1 MRRRFENVNMAMGN
15 CFSPV
20 MEGSQFQ
27 WNNIVV
33 NSPVYITP
41 IRRKKFKIGFG
52 EFDLSKVLSNVSS
65 NCDIIIRDKSSYT
78 FLLLLLSADHS
89 KCSLFNNHLT
99 VNTQDLPRYIFYID
113 SEHEELYSY
122 KDGVLESN
130 VTIMD
135 PVDNYFYNY
144 IDIQIRNFNDNPI
157 PDFYVGVVDK
167 VED

>member
-1 MRRRFENVNMAMGN
+1 MVMGN

-20 MEGSQFQ
+20 MEGSQFK
-27 WNNIVV
+27 WNN
-33 NSPVYITP
+33 
-41 IRRKKFKIGFG
+41 
-52 EFDLSKVLSNVSS
+52 
-65 NCDIIIRDKSSYT
+65 
-78 FLLLLLSADHS
+78 
-89 KCSLFNNHLT
+89 
-99 VNTQDLPRYIFYID
+99 DLPRYIFYID

-167 VED
+167 VGD

>member
-1 MRRRFENVNMAMGN
+1 MVMGN

-20 MEGSQFQ
+20 MEGSQFK

-33 NSPVYITP
+33 NSPAYITP
-41 IRRKKFKIGFG
+41 IRRKKFKISFG

-65 NCDIIIRDKSSYT
+65 DRYIMIRDKFSYT

-89 KCSLFNNHLT
+89 ECILFNNNLT

-113 SEHEELYSY
+113 SEHKELYSY

-144 IDIQIRNFNDNPI
+144 VDIQIINFNDNPI
-157 PDFYVGVVDK
+157 PDFYVGVIDK
-167 VED
+167 VGD

>member
-1 MRRRFENVNMAMGN
+1 MYHL
-15 CFSPV
+15 
-20 MEGSQFQ
+20 
-27 WNNIVV
+27 IV
-33 NSPVYITP
+33 I
-41 IRRKKFKIGFG
+41 
-52 EFDLSKVLSNVSS
+52 
-65 NCDIIIRDKSSYT
+65 
-78 FLLLLLSADHS
+78 LLLSADHS

-167 VED
+167 VGD

>member
-41 IRRKKFKIGFG
+41 IRR
-52 EFDLSKVLSNVSS
+52 N
-65 NCDIIIRDKSSYT
+65 
-78 FLLLLLSADHS
+78 LLLLLSADHS

-135 PVDNYFYNY
+135 PVDDYFYNY

-167 VED
+167 VGD

>member
-1 MRRRFENVNMAMGN
+1 MRQRFENVNMAMGN

-41 IRRKKFKIGFG
+41 IRRKKFKISFG
-52 EFDLSKVLSNVSS
+52 EFDLSKVLS
-65 NCDIIIRDKSSYT
+65 
-78 FLLLLLSADHS
+78 LLSADHS

-144 IDIQIRNFNDNPI
+144 IDIQIRNFKDNPI

-167 VED
+167 VGD

>member
-1 MRRRFENVNMAMGN
+1 MAMGN

-41 IRRKKFKIGFG
+41 IRRKIFKISFG

-65 NCDIIIRDKSSYT
+65 NRDIIIRDKSEYK

-89 KCSLFNNHLT
+89 KCSLFNDHLT
-99 VNTQDLPRYIFYID
+99 VNTQDLPRYIFL
-113 SEHEELYSY
+113 H
-122 KDGVLESN
+122 
-130 VTIMD
+130 
-135 PVDNYFYNY
+135 
-144 IDIQIRNFNDNPI
+144 
-157 PDFYVGVVDK
+157 
-167 VED
+167 

>member
-33 NSPVYITP
+33 NSPVYINP
-41 IRRKKFKIGFG
+41 IRRKKFKISFG
-52 EFDLSKVLSNVSS
+52 EFDLSKILSNVSS
-65 NCDIIIRDKSSYT
+65 NCDIMIGDESAYT
-78 FLLLLLSADHS
+78 FRLFLLSADYS

-113 SEHEELYSY
+113 SEHKELYSY
-122 KDGVLESN
+122 KDGVLGSN
-130 VTIMD
+130 VTMMD

-167 VED
+167 AGD

>member
-1 MRRRFENVNMAMGN
+1 MVMGN

-20 MEGSQFQ
+20 MEGSQFK

-33 NSPVYITP
+33 NRPVYITP
-41 IRRKKFKIGFG
+41 IRRKKFKISFG

-65 NCDIIIRDKSSYT
+65 NRDI
-78 FLLLLLSADHS
+78 LLLLLYADHS
-89 KCSLFNNHLT
+89 KCSLFNSHLT

-167 VED
+167 VGD

>member
-1 MRRRFENVNMAMGN
+1 MAMGN

-20 MEGSQFQ
+20 MEWSQFQ

-33 NSPVYITP
+33 NSSVYITP
-41 IRRKKFKIGFG
+41 IRRKKFKISFG

-65 NCDIIIRDKSSYT
+65 NCDIIIRDESACT
-78 FLLLLLSADHS
+78 FLLLLLSADYS

-113 SEHEELYSY
+113 SEHKELYSY

-135 PVDNYFYNY
+135 LVDNYFYNY
-144 IDIQIRNFNDNPI
+144 IDIRIRNFNDNPI

-167 VED
+167 VGD

>member
-1 MRRRFENVNMAMGN
+1 MRRRFENVNMVMGN

-20 MEGSQFQ
+20 MEGSQFK

-41 IRRKKFKIGFG
+41 IRRKKFKISFG
-52 EFDLSKVLSNVSS
+52 EFDLSKVLSNVS
-65 NCDIIIRDKSSYT
+65 
-78 FLLLLLSADHS
+78 S

-122 KDGVLESN
+122 KDGVNGSS
-130 VTIMD
+130 
-135 PVDNYFYNY
+135 
-144 IDIQIRNFNDNPI
+144 
-157 PDFYVGVVDK
+157 
-167 VED
+167 

>member
-1 MRRRFENVNMAMGN
+1 MAMGN
-15 CFSPV
+15 CFFPV

-41 IRRKKFKIGFG
+41 IRRKKFKISFG

-65 NCDIIIRDKSSYT
+65 NRDIIIRDKSPYT

-99 VNTQDLPRYIFYID
+99 VNTLSLIHI
-113 SEHEELYSY
+113 
-122 KDGVLESN
+122 
-130 VTIMD
+130 
-135 PVDNYFYNY
+135 
-144 IDIQIRNFNDNPI
+144 
-157 PDFYVGVVDK
+157 
-167 VED
+167 

>member
-1 MRRRFENVNMAMGN
+1 MRRRFENVNMVMGN

-20 MEGSQFQ
+20 MEGSQFK

-41 IRRKKFKIGFG
+41 IRRKKFKISFG
-52 EFDLSKVLSNVSS
+52 EFDLSKV
-65 NCDIIIRDKSSYT
+65 
-78 FLLLLLSADHS
+78 
-89 KCSLFNNHLT
+89 LFNNHLT

-135 PVDNYFYNY
+135 PVDDYFYNY

-167 VED
+167 VGD